1 MSNQILAVVNGNNI
15 TRDDLNRFM
24 MQLGNNAARYANPEG
39 EKVLVQELVNQEL
52 FLAEAVDL
60 DFSNEEA
67 FKELFEAEKAQIL
80 KQYAVRKCLSEAVID
95 EAEVEAHYEANKE
108 QFKKPEQVKASHI
121 LVDTEEKASEILEKL
136 NGGLSFAEAANEYSS
151 CPSKERGGDLGFF
164 GRGQMVPEFEM
175 AAYEIE
181 VGVVSQPVK
190 TQFGYHLILKT
201 DQEQGGYLT
210 LDEVSFD
217 LMKDLTMQK
226 QNELYI
232 AKVEALRGQYKVE
245 LL

>member
-1 MSNQILAVVNGNNI
+1 MSNQILAIVNGNNI

-24 MQLGNNAARYANPEG
+24 VQLGNNAARYANPEG

-52 FLAEAVDL
+52 FLAEALAL
-60 DFSNEEA
+60 DFSSEEA

-80 KQYAVRKCLSEAVID
+80 KQYAVRKCLAEAVVE

-121 LVDTEEKASEILEKL
+121 LVDSEAKATEILEKL
-136 NGGLSFAEAANEYSS
+136 NAGLSFAEAAQEYSS

-181 VGVVSQPVK
+181 VGVVSQPVQ

-201 DQEQGGYLT
+201 DEEQGGYYS

>member
-1 MSNQILAVVNGNNI
+1 MSNQILAVVNGKNI

-24 MQLGNNAARYANPEG
+24 VQLGNNAARYANPEG
-39 EKVLVQELVNQEL
+39 EKILVQELVNQEL
-52 FLAEAVDL
+52 FYAEAVDK
-60 DFSNEEA
+60 DMMSEEA
-67 FKELFEAEKAQIL
+67 FLELFEAEKAQIL
-80 KQYAVRKCLSEAVID
+80 KQYAVRKCLSEAVVE

-108 QFKKPEQVKASHI
+108 EFKKPEQVKASHI
-121 LVDTEEKASEILEKL
+121 LVDSEEKALEVLAKI
-136 NGGLSFAEAANEYSS
+136 NDGLAFEAAAMEFSS

-181 VGVVSQPVK
+181 TGVISQPVQ

-201 DQEQGGYLT
+201 AEEKGGYYT
-210 LDEVSFD
+210 LDEVGFD
-217 LMKDLTMQK
+217 LMKDLTMKK
-226 QNELYI
+226 QNELYVS
-232 AKVEALRGQYKVE
+232 KVEALRGQYSVE